1 METLMKLDSER
12 LKMLRELR
20 GWSQEQLA
28 SAAGVSVRTVQ
39 RTEADGSASRETK
52 ICLAAALDVPHS
64 DLEAKAQDASHS
76 GQVHTGQNFA
86 ELVHNTLG
94 TTFLL
99 IGSGFLG
106 SSLFLGY
113 SPFMTYLGGFFAFV
127 GCFDLIMAR
136 IAKRSTRI
144 RARSVA

>member
-1 METLMKLDSER
+1 METLMKLDPER
-12 LKMLRELR
+12 LKKLRDLR
-20 GWSQEQLA
+20 GWSQDQLA

-39 RTEADGSASRETK
+39 RAETHGSASRETK
-52 ICLAAALDVPHS
+52 VCLAAALDVPHS
-64 DLEAKAQDASHS
+64 DLEAKAPNASPSGPAHASHN
-76 GQVHTGQNFA
+76 VA
-86 ELVHNTLG
+86 ELVHSTLG

-113 SPFMTYLGGFFAFV
+113 SPVMTYLGGFFAFV

-136 IAKRSTRI
+136 VAKRSTRTG
-144 RARSVA
+144 SVA